1 MEANNPT
8 TSGQLRILM
17 VEDHGETRDVLA
29 NLLRH
34 IGHEVAVAACVAT
47 AVQAINAERFDVILS
62 DIGLPDG
69 SGYAVIAQAKQRQ
82 PSIRAIAL
90 TGFAT
95 EQDAHFSREAGF
107 DFHLTKPLD
116 FHELRTLLAQMPQ
129 TNAA

>member
-1 MEANNPT
+1 MEANNPV
-8 TSGQLRILM
+8 SSRRLRILT
-17 VEDHGETRDVLA
+17 VEDHGDTRDVLA

-34 IGHEVAVAACVAT
+34 IGHEVSAAAT
-47 AVQAINAERFDVILS
+47 VMAAVQALNEGIFDVIVS

-69 SGYAVIAQAKQRQ
+69 SGYAVIAQAKQKQ

>member
-1 MEANNPT
+1 MEANNPA
-8 TSGQLRILM
+8 SSRRLRILT
-17 VEDHGETRDVLA
+17 VEDHGDTRDVLA

-34 IGHEVAVAACVAT
+34 IGHEVSAAAT
-47 AVQAINAERFDVILS
+47 VMAAVQALNEGIFDVIVS

-69 SGYAVIAQAKQRQ
+69 SGYAVIAQAKQKQ